1 MHKEGAAF
9 RSLMNNFAI
18 SISLGL
24 QYGVPLEEFVD
35 SFTFTRFE
43 PAGLVQ
49 GNETIKNATSIL
61 DYIFRELAISYLER
75 NDLAHVDPSTISPD
89 SIGNGISDGKA
100 PIPAAKYISNGYG
113 RSRNDNLFLLPSA
126 DVQLTGTND
135 ILATTTSINL
145 QSTEISESNSVP
157 TIKGNIKSKND
168 LLSEAR
174 IKGYEGVACNECQN
188 FTMVRNGTC
197 LKCDSCGST
206 SGCS

>member
-1 MHKEGAAF
+1 M
-9 RSLMNNFAI
+9 
-18 SISLGL
+18 
-24 QYGVPLEEFVD
+24 
-35 SFTFTRFE
+35 
-43 PAGLVQ
+43 Q

-89 SIGNGISDGKA
+89 SIGNGINDGKV

-126 DVQLTGTND
+126 DALLTGTN
-135 ILATTTSINL
+135 AMVTARPSINM
-145 QSTEISESNSVP
+145 QSTAISESNTANAHV
-157 TIKGNIKSKND
+157 KSKND

-174 IKGYEGVACNECQN
+174 IKGYEGTACNECQN